1 MRKFAVVLLAVG
13 LAQTAAFG
21 GVVSFDPNPVSVDVG
36 VGDSPVVKL
45 DVFIEQLGDIS
56 NQFGSFDIV
65 FGAGVIAD
73 GDTSGLTMVGWEWD
87 TDLFQ
92 RQAQPPGINPD
103 QASSIYLD
111 DIKVGFFVNFGDFP
125 SLGPIDTTNPVRI
138 GSLTVDTTG
147 LEDGKYEVVVDFTRD
162 NTSFAVGGISDPG
175 NSLLFGAGSVN
186 VVPEPAT
193 ISLLGLASLALI
205 RRRREA

>member
-1 MRKFAVVLLAVG
+1 MRRFALLLLAVG
-13 LAQTAAFG
+13 VAQASAFG
-21 GVVSFDPNPVSVDVG
+21 GVISFDPNPVSVNVLA
-36 VGDSPVVKL
+36 GDSPVVKF
-45 DVFIEQLGDIS
+45 DVFIEQLGDVS

-103 QASSIYLD
+103 AASSIYLD
-111 DIKVGFFVNFGDFP
+111 DIKIGFSVLQNSWPG
-125 SLGPIDTTNPVRI
+125 GPIDTTNPVRI
-138 GSLTVDTTG
+138 GSLTVDVTG
-147 LEDGKYEVVVDFTRD
+147 LAEGKYEVLVDFARD
-162 NTSFAVGGISDPG
+162 NTSLAVGGNSDPG
-175 NSLLFGAGSVN
+175 RSYLFGAGSVN